1 MKELKVISVNISE
14 EKGTVKKPC
23 KIVKIGRNGIVND
36 AHSGDWHRQISLLSK
51 ESIDEFA
58 LINGREYLPGEFAE
72 NITVSGM
79 KMNECRPGD
88 SIEGNGV
95 KLMITQIGKRC
106 HGGGCAI
113 YNETGT
119 CVMPKE
125 GVFAKVLTPGEI
137 TEGETLRYIPY
148 RFRIAVITL
157 STRASAGEYP
167 DKSGPE
173 ILKLIDNFSKM
184 NRRECESTYRLI
196 PDNAQLLKELIEE
209 FTGDNYNFIFTTG
222 GTGVGP
228 SDITPE
234 VIKPLLDYEIP
245 GIMEYIRVKYG
256 ADLPAALLSR
266 GVSGISGDTF
276 IFTLPGS
283 VKAVNEYMN
292 EITPLMEHLFYMRM
306 GLDTH

>member
-1 MKELKVISVNISE
+1 MKELKVISVNIST
-14 EKGTVKKPC
+14 EKGTIKKPC
-23 KIVKIGRNGIVND
+23 KYVKIGRDGIIND
-36 AHSGDWHRQISLLSK
+36 AHSGNWHRQISLLSK

-58 LINGREYLPGEFAE
+58 LTNGREYLPGEFAE
-72 NITVSGM
+72 NITLSGM

-88 SIEGNGV
+88 IIEGKDI
-95 KLMITQIGKRC
+95 KLMITQIGKKC

-113 YNETGT
+113 FKESGA

-125 GVFAKVLTPGEI
+125 GVFAKVVSTGEI
-137 TEGETLRYIPY
+137 SEGETLRYIPHA
-148 RFRIAVITL
+148 FRIAVITL
-157 STRASAGEYP
+157 SNRASAGEYP

-173 ILKLIDNFSKM
+173 IVNILNNFSHVSK
-184 NRRECESTYRLI
+184 RECATVYRLI

-209 FTGDNYNFIFTTG
+209 FSGENYNFIFTTG

-228 SDITPE
+228 LDITPE
-234 VIKPLLDYEIP
+234 VVRTLLDYEIP
-245 GIMEYIRVKYG
+245 GIMEYIRVKFG
-256 ADLPAALLSR
+256 TNMPAALLSR
-266 GVSGISGDTF
+266 GIAGIKGDTF

>member
-1 MKELKVISVNISE
+1 MKELKVISVNIST
-14 EKGTVKKPC
+14 EKGTIKKPC
-23 KIVKIGRNGIVND
+23 KNVKIGRDGIVND
-36 AHSGDWHRQISLLSK
+36 AHSGNWHRQISLLSK

-58 LINGREYLPGEFAE
+58 LSNGREYLPGEFAE
-72 NITVSGM
+72 NLTVSGM

-88 SIEGNGV
+88 IIEGNDI
-95 KLMITQIGKRC
+95 KLMITQIGKKC
-106 HGGGCAI
+106 HGGGCAVFK
-113 YNETGT
+113 ESGA

-125 GVFAKVLTPGEI
+125 GVFAKVVSTGEI
-137 TEGETLRYIPY
+137 SEGETLRYIPY
-148 RFRIAVITL
+148 AFRIAVITL
-157 STRASAGEYP
+157 SNRASAGEYP

-173 ILKLIDNFSKM
+173 IVNILNNFSHISK
-184 NRRECESTYRLI
+184 RECATVYRLI

-209 FTGDNYNFIFTTG
+209 FSGENYNFIFTTG

-228 SDITPE
+228 LDITPE
-234 VIKPLLDYEIP
+234 VVRTLLDYEIP
-245 GIMEYIRVKYG
+245 GIMENIRVKYG
-256 ADLPAALLSR
+256 TNMPAALLSR
-266 GVSGISGDTF
+266 GVAGVKGDTF

>member
-125 GVFAKVLTPGEI
+125 GVFARVLTTGEI
-137 TEGETLRYIPY
+137 SEGDTLRYIPY
-148 RFRIAVITL
+148 KFKVAVITL

-167 DKSGPE
+167 DKSGQE
-173 ILKLIDNFSKM
+173 ILNLLTNYSSD
-184 NRRECESTYRLI
+184 NRRECVNVYRLI

-209 FTGDNYNFIFTTG
+209 FTGESYNFIFTTG

-234 VIKPLLDYEIP
+234 VVKPMLDYEIP

-256 ADLPAALLSR
+256 TNMPAALLSR
-266 GVSGISGDTF
+266 GVAGVTGETF

-283 VKAVNEYMN
+283 VKAVREYMN
-292 EITPLMEHLFYMRM
+292 EITPLMEHLFYMKM

>member
-1 MKELKVISVNISE
+1 MKELKVISVNIST
-14 EKGTVKKPC
+14 EKGTIKKPC
-23 KIVKIGRNGIVND
+23 KYVKIGRDGIVND
-36 AHSGDWHRQISLLSK
+36 AHSGNWHRQISLLSK

-58 LINGREYLPGEFAE
+58 LTNGREYLPGEFAE
-72 NITVSGM
+72 NITLSGM

-88 SIEGNGV
+88 IIEGKDI
-95 KLMITQIGKRC
+95 KLMITQIGKKC
-106 HGGGCAI
+106 HGGGCAVFK
-113 YNETGT
+113 ESGA

-125 GVFAKVLTPGEI
+125 GVFAKVVSTGEI
-137 TEGETLRYIPY
+137 SEGETLRYIPHA
-148 RFRIAVITL
+148 FRIAVITL
-157 STRASAGEYP
+157 SNRASAGEYP

-173 ILKLIDNFSKM
+173 IVNILNNFSHLIE
-184 NRRECESTYRLI
+184 RECATVYRLI

-209 FTGDNYNFIFTTG
+209 FSGENYNFIFTTG

-234 VIKPLLDYEIP
+234 VVRTLLDYEIP

-256 ADLPAALLSR
+256 TNMPAALLSR
-266 GVSGISGDTF
+266 GVAGIKGDTF